1 MPARTVAL
9 EGETSIRKSVT
20 SGVGVVVAET
30 VDPLL
35 NVTVALLPK
44 PPGATA
50 LGVTTMLTV
59 TFAPTFIAP
68 IEQVMELG
76 VPLGVVHDPCVIE
89 ELVKGASLAFGKTS
103 EKFTLNAGSG
113 PVFVITYL

>member
-1 MPARTVAL
+1 MGRGRNRGPIVKRYRCAVAQ
-9 EGETSIRKSVT
+9 TSQVM
-20 SGVGVVVAET
+20 
-30 VDPLL
+30 
-35 NVTVALLPK
+35 
-44 PPGATA
+44 A

-89 ELVKGASLAFGKTS
+89 ELVKGASITFGKTS